1 MAESRVAMCI
11 PTYGRSKVVEEML
24 CRCARYYIELGLD
37 IYIYDSSEDDDT
49 REVVEKYA
57 DKLRNIYYVK
67 MPSDMHA
74 NMKVFKIF
82 QQYNMKRRYDFIW
95 LCGDAWQFS
104 KRLIESVVSQ
114 LDTQYDMIEVN
125 VAAVETVGTR
135 VYTDYNEYLK
145 DCAWHL
151 SLFGAVILNVQTMLE
166 NVDWEYFEKKYN
178 DNILIYYSHVG
189 FYFERLAEKKEFK
202 ALHIRF
208 NPGWGRTSRFRKQ
221 AAWYRNTFFVVCN
234 GWISTIEALPDCYT
248 TKEQTIL
255 SLGVNSQFKDE
266 TRFLELRAHKV
277 YDWKSYKSYNAQLCR
292 MCRVPR
298 FKLALIACMPSGL
311 ALRKIKNG
319 MCKYKHSIK
328 SFQDFCRCHS
338 RLVIYGAGSIAYKY
352 ADYFEKN
359 NISYEYF
366 CVTEA
371 GENISELLQH
381 KVYAY
386 DTVKPQLKD
395 MGIVIAIGKAYA
407 LEIVDRL
414 HADGCGENIFYNE
427 EFTEAV
433 KERFLISDI

>member
-11 PTYGRSKVVEEML
+11 PTYGRSRVVEEML
-24 CRCARYYIELGLD
+24 CRCAQYYVELGLD

-49 REVVEKYA
+49 RNVVEEYA
-57 DKLRNIYYVK
+57 QKLGNIYYVK

-82 QQYNMKRRYDFIW
+82 QQYNMKRNYDFIW

-104 KRLIESVVSQ
+104 KRLIESAVSQ
-114 LDTQYDMIEVN
+114 LDTQYDMIEIN
-125 VAAVETVGTR
+125 VAAVETVGTK
-135 VYTDYNEYLK
+135 VYTDYNQYLK

-178 DNILIYYSHVG
+178 DNVLIYYSHVG
-189 FYFERLAEKKEFK
+189 FYFERLAEKEEFK

-221 AAWYRNTFFVVCN
+221 CAWYQDTFFIVCN

-248 TKEQTIL
+248 TKEQAIL
-255 SLGVNSQFKDE
+255 SLGINSQFKNE

-277 YDWKSYKSYNAQLCR
+277 YDWKIYKNYKAQLCR
-292 MCRVPR
+292 MCKVSK
-298 FKLALIACMPSGL
+298 FKMALIACMPSKL
-311 ALRKIKNG
+311 ALKKIKEG
-319 MCKYKHSIK
+319 TLEYKQSIK
-328 SFQDFCRCHS
+328 KFEDFCKEHN
-338 RLVIYGAGSIAYKY
+338 RLVIYGAGSMAYRY
-352 ADYFEKN
+352 AVYFEKN

-371 GENISELLQH
+371 GENEPELLQH

-386 DTVKPQLKD
+386 DTVRQQLAD
-395 MGIVIAIGKAYA
+395 MGIVIAISKAYA
-407 LEIVDRL
+407 SEIIDKL
-414 HADGCGENIFYNE
+414 QADGYGSALFYDE
-427 EFTEAV
+427 GFSEAV
-433 KERFLISDI
+433 KESFLISDI